1 MFKLK
6 YRNNG
11 SVEEV
16 SFDSYRDMVYFVA
29 KNKIADDAVESITLF
44 GEEMTLGGL
53 ADKVVSNIDAQR
65 ALEAAAESDTEDEE
79 AEEVEAGDEENEEE
93 SEEVEE
99 ESHEDKILNRADEI
113 LAWFD
118 NIYNN

>member
-44 GEEMTLGGL
+44 GEEMTLSGL
-53 ADKVVSNIDAQR
+53 ADKVVNNIDAQR
-65 ALEAAAESDTEDEE
+65 ALEVAAESEDEE
-79 AEEVEAGDEENEEE
+79 AEEDEDDFEDEEDE
-93 SEEVEE
+93 SEEEPEE
-99 ESHEDKILNRADEI
+99 ESHEEKVPNRADEV